1 MHSVELTC
9 TLGGSDMKIG
19 LNATTDLI
27 ATYESVASSLTE
39 SGTIVSGALERKA
52 GNSLRKLT

>member
-1 MHSVELTC
+1 MVQTQN
-9 TLGGSDMKIG
+9 G
-19 LNATTDLI
+19 LNVTTDLI